1 MFILLITSQIFL
13 SVVFQIFGPVMQI
26 LKFKTID
33 EAIERA
39 NNTTYGLGAGV
50 FTSNLENAIMT
61 SHGIR
66 AGLVWWAKWTSC
78 RQWRALYEIWGGGAR
93 AKGTGKFFNLDPG
106 NSICSILRTHFVK
119 KLGFQNTVL
128 MVHLVINHML
138 SIEIKNNISEKILHD
153 Y

>member
-1 MFILLITSQIFL
+1 MFILLITSHIFL

-66 AGLVWWAKWTSC
+66 AGLVW
-78 RQWRALYEIWGGGAR
+78 
-93 AKGTGKFFNLDPG
+93 
-106 NSICSILRTHFVK
+106 
-119 KLGFQNTVL
+119 
-128 MVHLVINHML
+128 
-138 SIEIKNNISEKILHD
+138 
-153 Y
+153 

>member
-66 AGLVWWAKWTSC
+66 AGLVW
-78 RQWRALYEIWGGGAR
+78 
-93 AKGTGKFFNLDPG
+93 
-106 NSICSILRTHFVK
+106 
-119 KLGFQNTVL
+119 
-128 MVHLVINHML
+128 
-138 SIEIKNNISEKILHD
+138 
-153 Y
+153 